1 MDDGE
6 LSVSD
11 TGENTGR
18 FGIDSQVSSGEMC
31 VVSGGEVN
39 EGVGITSTD
48 DLSDGV
54 AAVDMSIGVAG
65 SGRLVSDTDE
75 PILSLDLVL
84 TRSSAWCVGAF
95 DFLEPTCCFLLP
107 ISRRRCLTGGDL
119 VLSPLE

>member
-18 FGIDSQVSSGEMC
+18 FGIDSQVSSGEVC
-31 VVSGGEVN
+31 VITGGEVY

-95 DFLEPTCCFLLP
+95 DFVEPTCCILLP
-107 ISRRRCLTGGDL
+107 SSSRRCLAGGDF